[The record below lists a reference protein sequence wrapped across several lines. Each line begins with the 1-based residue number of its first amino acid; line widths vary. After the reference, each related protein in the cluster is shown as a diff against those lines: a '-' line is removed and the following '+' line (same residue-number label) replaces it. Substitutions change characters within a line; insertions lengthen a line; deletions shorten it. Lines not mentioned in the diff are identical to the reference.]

1 MKRIFLLHI
10 SLVLFLWLIP
20 SGAVLAQTTGMTD
33 NEVYEFIVKEKDK
46 GTSQQQIA
54 VKLVQRGV

>member
-33 NEVYEFIVKEKDK
+33 NEVYELSVKEKDK

-54 VKLVQRGV
+54 VK

>member
-33 NEVYEFIVKEKDK
+33 NEVYEFIVRAKDN
-46 GTSQQQIA
+46 GTS
-54 VKLVQRGV
+54 